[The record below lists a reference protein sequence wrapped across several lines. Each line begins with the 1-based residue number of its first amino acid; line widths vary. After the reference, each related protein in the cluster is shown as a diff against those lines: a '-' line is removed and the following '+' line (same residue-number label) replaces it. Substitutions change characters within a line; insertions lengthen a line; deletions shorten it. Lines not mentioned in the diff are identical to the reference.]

1 MKILPK
7 FFVVKIGF
15 SFDVGDDKFECS
27 FEDIKWTGRESIL
40 AETIIQNKLKRKK
53 KNFFFVNYEFLFL
66 VVVTKDLMLNFVE

>member
-27 FEDIKWTGRESIL
+27 FEDIK
-40 AETIIQNKLKRKK
+40 
-53 KNFFFVNYEFLFL
+53 
-66 VVVTKDLMLNFVE
+66 